1 MLTVGIV
8 GPESTGKTTLA
19 KSLAENFKTLWVP
32 EFAREFLTQLNRP
45 YVQDDLISIARG
57 QLQAEKQLRKK
68 AKDLLILDTDLF
80 VIKIWSEYKYGNC
93 DPWILQQLSM
103 NQAGFY
109 FLTHYDMPYEEDS
122 LRETP
127 EKRPELFHMYEAALK
142 ESGSPYLV
150 LKGDEDDR
158 LETAVQRINSII

>member
-32 EFAREFLTQLNRP
+32 EYAREFLTQLNRP
-45 YVQDDLISIARG
+45 YEQDDLISIARG
-57 QLQAEKQLRKK
+57 QLQAERQLRKK
-68 AKDLLILDTDLF
+68 VKDLLILDTDLF
-80 VIKIWSEYKYGNC
+80 VIKIWSEFKYGNC

-109 FLTHYDMPYEEDS
+109 FLTHYDMPYEQDP

-127 EKRPELFHMYEAALK
+127 EKRPELFQMYEAALRA
-142 ESGSPYLV
+142 SGSPYLV

-158 LETAVQRINSII
+158 LETAIQRINSII